1 MCVGA
6 LRKPAATFSANATYT
21 ATGIAVIYHQAS
33 EVYTTD
39 PIDFGIPYFSISLS
53 LNVLLTL
60 MIVTRLVRHSR
71 DVRDAM
77 GPLARPKR
85 LHEAIITIFVESSA
99 LYAVCFLLYI
109 APWGAGR
116 NIQFI
121 FFPILAQVQVCAI
134 FLHFVPTR
142 GSIGIWLSD
151 HGDEQVIAQFLIIL
165 RVAKQKASVGG
176 TVVSEDIGSLH
187 LSQLTTI
194 GGGSLPDPDPV
205 RSTDTS
211 VEA

>member
-1 MCVGA
+1 
-6 LRKPAATFSANATYT
+6 
-21 ATGIAVIYHQAS
+21 
-33 EVYTTD
+33 
-39 PIDFGIPYFSISLS
+39 
-53 LNVLLTL
+53 
-60 MIVTRLVRHSR
+60 
-71 DVRDAM
+71 M

-116 NIQFI
+116 NVQFI
-121 FFPILAQVQVCAI
+121 FFPILAQVQVCAFF

-142 GSIGIWLSD
+142 GRIGIWLSD

>member
-1 MCVGA
+1 M
-6 LRKPAATFSANATYT
+6 PFFF
-21 ATGIAVIYHQAS
+21 I
-33 EVYTTD
+33 
-39 PIDFGIPYFSISLS
+39 LS
-53 LNVLLTL
+53 
-60 MIVTRLVRHSR
+60 
-71 DVRDAM
+71 
-77 GPLARPKR
+77 RP
-85 LHEAIITIFVESSA
+85 
-99 LYAVCFLLYI
+99 
-109 APWGAGR
+109 
-116 NIQFI
+116 
-121 FFPILAQVQVCAI
+121 
-134 FLHFVPTR
+134 R

-165 RVAKQKASVGG
+165 RVAKQKASVGA